1 MQNIYYENYP
11 KQNSNFN
18 CKATDNIKY
27 SEYKN
32 APKTRKNR
40 NSKPKIAAAV
50 FVWSTILL
58 GAFSLNLPNF
68 IEPVYLNRLNNSSL
82 DFNAEEVY
90 APTLNY
96 VNNLTF

>member
-18 CKATDNIKY
+18 CKATDNIKC

-68 IEPVYLNRLNNSSL
+68 IEPVYLNRDRYSKRYRT
-82 DFNAEEVY
+82 DAPNA
-90 APTLNY
+90 AGSGDD
-96 VNNLTF
+96 